1 MRMRT
6 PGGLG
11 RYRSAQAAGE
21 AESLRAFALFLADL
35 FASIAPHAVKAPDMA
50 WEIHARLL
58 EVLTADP
65 RAALSSLG
73 LIARLS

>member
-6 PGGLG
+6 PGGFG
-11 RYRSAQAAGE
+11 RYRAAQEASE
-21 AESLRAFALFLADL
+21 AESLRAFAVFLADL
-35 FASIAPHAVKAPDMA
+35 FASIAPHAANGPDMA

-58 EVLTADP
+58 EVLTADQ